1 MPLRRPDGLGGTGL
15 RAARREPVALIPAAQ
30 QNAHARTWAMAWAK
44 ADSQAVVREPAD
56 TRHARR
62 LRLRADPTI
71 RRHGGIR
78 R

>member
-1 MPLRRPDGLGGTGL
+1 
-15 RAARREPVALIPAAQ
+15 
-30 QNAHARTWAMAWAK
+30 MAWAK